1 MAISVRLIVD
11 DGNLL
16 SQVPDLKEPSLQP
29 HAYLLLDDDAKECR
43 IIPEDEL
50 EASYVDNNISRY
62 QLDDISPLDPQVDKQ
77 FLIITF
83 STNAQTSILLG
94 LVDWD
99 AAIRAEQYVKRDGII
114 YPVDDSGNL
123 MLNVVNTPNL
133 VSIRKKYH
141 SDEQAASETN
151 LKFANLVYEFV
162 QAGFD
167 PVSHL
172 EVRPDP
178 PKSYGS
184 PDED

>member
-1 MAISVRLIVD
+1 MTISARLIVD
-11 DGNLL
+11 DGSLL
-16 SQVPDLKEPSLQP
+16 SQVPGLKEPSLQP
-29 HAYLLLDDDAKECR
+29 HTYLLLDDDAKECR

-50 EASYVDNNISRY
+50 EASYVDNNISQY
-62 QLDDISPLDPQVDKQ
+62 QLDDISPLLQVDKQ

-99 AAIRAEQYVKRDGII
+99 TAIRAEQYVKRDGII
-114 YPVDDSGNL
+114 YPIDDSGNL

-133 VSIRKKYH
+133 VNIRKKYH
-141 SDEQAASETN
+141 DDARAASETN
-151 LKFANLVYEFV
+151 LKFANLVYQFV

-167 PVSHL
+167 PASHL
-172 EVRPDP
+172 EVKLDP

-184 PDED
+184 SDED